1 MSKKAVIDV
10 GSSSIKFFMGE
21 LSEDGAL
28 STIFDENDIQRIAE
42 GLRKTGE
49 ISPEAMARNIEAL
62 SRFAKKA
69 RDNGA
74 DEILCIGTMALRNA
88 TNAVDFLKQARE
100 RCGVKVKVISG
111 EEEARLSYLAV
122 LSGLPIQDEKIVI
135 FDTGG
140 GSTEFVFGEGS
151 KVSKRFSVDI
161 GNIRITEKF
170 FKNDPVLKEEMEKA
184 AAEIENVF
192 TRYDVRGEIS
202 QLVGMGGTVTAMG
215 AVKHKMEAY
224 RPEVI
229 QGSKLTLEDIE
240 AQVLDY
246 SKKTIEERRQTV
258 GLQPKRAD
266 VILAG
271 ACILRAIL
279 RLLGANEVT
288 ISDRGIRHGLAF
300 DRFVKK
306 KVSYSLID

>member
-1 MSKKAVIDV
+1 MSRKAVIDV
-10 GSSSIKFFMGE
+10 GSSSIKFFLGE
-21 LSEDGAL
+21 LSEDGSL
-28 STIFDENDIQRIAE
+28 KTIVDENDIQRIAE
-42 GLRKTGE
+42 GLRETGE
-49 ISPEAMARNIEAL
+49 ISPAAMERNIQAL

-69 RDNGA
+69 VENGA
-74 DEILCIGTMALRNA
+74 DEIICIGTMALRNA
-88 TNAVDFLKQARE
+88 TNAVDFLKKARE
-100 RCGVKVKVISG
+100 ACGVKVKVISG

-122 LSGLPIQDEKIVI
+122 LSGLPMQDEKIVI

-151 KVSKRFSVDI
+151 TVSKRFSVDI

-170 FKNDPVLKEEMEKA
+170 FKNDPVTQEEVEA
-184 AAEIENVF
+184 AAKEIENIF
-192 TRYDVRGEIS
+192 TRYDVRGEIN

-215 AVKHKMEAY
+215 AVKHKMEIY
-224 RPEVI
+224 KPEVI
-229 QGSKLTLEDIE
+229 HGSKLSLDDIE

-246 SKKTIEERRQTV
+246 SNKTIEERRQIV

-271 ACILRAIL
+271 SCILRAIL
-279 RLLGANEVT
+279 KLLGANEVT

-300 DRFVKK
+300 DKFVKK
-306 KVSYSLID
+306 RMSYSLIG

>member
-1 MSKKAVIDV
+1 MSRKAVIDV
-10 GSSSIKFFMGE
+10 GSSSIKFFLGE
-21 LSEDGAL
+21 LSENGAL
-28 STIFDENDIQRIAE
+28 KTIVDENDIQRIAE
-42 GLRKTGE
+42 GLRETGE
-49 ISPEAMARNIEAL
+49 ISPAAMERNIEAL

-69 RDNGA
+69 KENGA
-74 DEILCIGTMALRNA
+74 DEIICIGTMALRNA
-88 TNAVDFLKQARE
+88 TNAVDFLRKARE
-100 RCGVKVKVISG
+100 TCGVKVKVISG

-122 LSGLPIQDEKIVI
+122 LSGLPMQDEKIVI

-151 KVSKRFSVDI
+151 TVSKRFSVDL

-170 FKNDPVLKEEMEKA
+170 FKNDPVTKEEVEIA
-184 AAEIENVF
+184 AKEIENIF
-192 TRYDVRGEIS
+192 TRYDVRGEIN
-202 QLVGMGGTVTAMG
+202 QLVGMGGTVTSMG
-215 AVKHKMEAY
+215 AVKHRMEFY
-224 RPEVI
+224 QPDVI
-229 QGSKLTLEDIE
+229 HGSKLSIDDIE

-246 SKKTIEERRQTV
+246 SSKTIEERRHIV

-279 RLLGANEVT
+279 RLLGAREVT

-300 DRFVKK
+300 DKFVKK
-306 KVSYSLID
+306 RMSYSLID

>member
-1 MSKKAVIDV
+1 MNRKAVIDV
-10 GSSSIKFFMGE
+10 GSSSIKFFLGE
-21 LSEDGAL
+21 LTEDGVL
-28 STIFDENDIQRIAE
+28 KTIVDENDIQRIAE
-42 GLRKTGE
+42 GLRETGE
-49 ISPEAMARNIEAL
+49 ISPQAMDRNIEAL

-69 RDNGA
+69 RENGA
-74 DEILCIGTMALRNA
+74 DEIICIGTMALRNA
-88 TNAVDFLKQARE
+88 TNAVEFLKKARE
-100 RCGVKVKVISG
+100 ACGVKVKVISG

-122 LSGLPIQDEKIVI
+122 LSGLPMQDEKIVI

-151 KVSKRFSVDI
+151 TVSKRFSVDL

-170 FKNDPVLKEEMEKA
+170 FKNDPVTQDEVEIA
-184 AAEIENVF
+184 AKEIENIF
-192 TRYDVRGEIS
+192 TRYDVRGEIN

-215 AVKHKMEAY
+215 AVKHRMEFY
-224 RPEVI
+224 QPDVI
-229 QGSKLTLEDIE
+229 QGSKLTIEDIE
-240 AQVLDY
+240 AQILDY
-246 SKKTIEERRQTV
+246 SSKTIEQRRQII

-271 ACILRAIL
+271 ACILKAIL

-300 DRFVKK
+300 DKFVKK
-306 KVSYSLID
+306 RMSYSLID

>member
-1 MSKKAVIDV
+1 MNRKAVIDV
-10 GSSSIKFFMGE
+10 GSSSIKFFLGE
-21 LSEDGAL
+21 HTEDGSL
-28 STIFDENDIQRIAE
+28 RTIVDENDIQRIAE
-42 GLRKTGE
+42 GLRETGE
-49 ISPEAMARNIEAL
+49 ISPAAMTRNIEAV

-69 RDNGA
+69 RENGA
-74 DEILCIGTMALRNA
+74 DEIICIGTMALRNA
-88 TNAVDFLKQARE
+88 ANAVDFLKKVRE
-100 RCGVKVKVISG
+100 ACGVKVKVISG

-122 LSGLPIQDEKIVI
+122 LSGLPMQDEKIVI

-151 KVSKRFSVDI
+151 TVNKRFSVDI

-170 FKNDPVLKEEMEKA
+170 FKNDPVTQEEVEMAKK
-184 AAEIENVF
+184 EIESIF
-192 TRYDVRGEIS
+192 TRYDIKGEIN
-202 QLVGMGGTVTAMG
+202 QLVGMGGTVTSMG
-215 AVKHKMEAY
+215 AVKHGMEFY
-224 RPEVI
+224 KPDVI
-229 QGSKLTLEDIE
+229 HGSKLTIADIE

-246 SKKTIEERRQTV
+246 SNKTVEERRQIV

-279 RLLGANEVT
+279 KLLGANEVT

-300 DRFVKK
+300 DKFVKK
-306 KVSYSLID
+306 RMSYSLID